1 MEFLLYS
8 LAFVALDVAWY
19 VYSSF
24 FVFNPFDA
32 TYLVIVLILVNS

>member
-8 LAFVALDVAWY
+8 LALVVLAVAWY

-24 FVFNPFDA
+24 FVLNPFDA
-32 TYLVIVLILVNS
+32 TYLVIVLILFYS